1 MESREI
7 RALLCRLN
15 SPERK
20 MSDEDAAA
28 HLAATF
34 PVKTYETYLAELKA
48 GRAAREAAKARI
60 REEHPDWLERQVLE
74 DLKPVKGPWYEGDEY
89 WEYRMGWSGAGKE
102 TRL

>member
-7 RALLCRLN
+7 WALLCMLN

-20 MSDEDAAA
+20 MSDEDAAD
-28 HLAATF
+28 HLAAVF
-34 PVKTYETYLAELKA
+34 PVKTREEYLAQLKVD
-48 GRAAREAAKARI
+48 RAAREAVKAKI
-60 REEHPDWLERQVLE
+60 RAEHPDWPEWRVID

-102 TRL
+102 SRL

>member
-20 MSDEDAAA
+20 MSDEDAAT

-48 GRAAREAAKARI
+48 GRAAREAAKARV
-60 REEHPDWLERQVLE
+60 REDHPDWPEWRVID